1 MMRNYDTAPDK
12 QPKFKMN
19 RYLTLLTTIVLV
31 LATLPAQ
38 AAIYMVGNAPF
49 GDWNP
54 SNGVE
59 MTDEGNGLYTLTTHV
74 NGTVWFVFADG
85 QTSDWTMFNANYR
98 YGPNGN
104 GSQEVTL
111 DNSYT
116 TQKSNNNHSYKFSGS
131 DEDYT
136 FTFNLNNLTFNI
148 KEYVEPVVPDPFS
161 LTVGDVNGDQEINIA
176 DINALIDLL
185 LTGNDDNPDIK
196 RRADVNYDQEINI
209 ADINILIDYMLG
221 GELPQPVKEG
231 YDYVWDDEV
240 IPEIHLTVS
249 LDEWNRLLALY
260 DANAYTTQYV
270 RAAITFVK
278 DGETTV
284 IDSVGLRLK
293 GNTSRRRP
301 EGWHGQMHQ
310 RDNTDWHHAHF
321 GVNLRKYVDDDAH
334 TIQGVRKLHLKW
346 FKDDPMYVRELF
358 CYDLFRRAGI
368 WTALRDNYCRLWLH
382 VEGDSKE
389 AYYGVYEML
398 EPIDK
403 RYLRDRSDRF
413 GASNGYLWKCRNSAA
428 GLNNPNGDIWYDDD
442 SDDRHAYTL
451 ETQTSEF
458 DNARTQLLDFMDK
471 VCHLSDNEFYT
482 WIQEVTDIDLLLKTY
497 AVNVAVGMW
506 DDYWNNANNYYIYF
520 NGRQTSGYRFFFI
533 PYDYDNTLGTSL
545 RCGVQD
551 DAGRQNPLRWGND
564 NNPLIARVLKYS
576 DFKAKYVAFLKELVT
591 SGKGLMDRSSS
602 QARIRAWQ
610 SRIEQYIDND
620 TGEDTFIE
628 DKPAPWGNHSEY
640 NLLKNNSDNF
650 FTVKA
655 AAINALP

>member
-1 MMRNYDTAPDK
+1 MHKIY
-12 QPKFKMN
+12 
-19 RYLTLLTTIVLV
+19 LLTILMALV
-31 LATLPAQ
+31 LAFVPAR
-38 AAIYMVGNAPF
+38 AAIYMVGNHPF

-54 SNGVE
+54 GSGVE
-59 MTDEGNGLYTLTTHV
+59 MTDQGNGTYTLTA
-74 NGTVWFVFADG
+74 NISGTVWFVFADG
-85 QTSDWTMFNANYR
+85 QDSNWNTFNANYR
-98 YGPNGN
+98 YGPTGN
-104 GSQEVTL
+104 SQEVTL
-111 DNSYT
+111 NNTYT
-116 TQKSNNNHSYKFSGS
+116 TQKSNNNHSYKFVGSGM
-131 DEDYT
+131 DYT
-136 FTFNLNNLTFNI
+136 FSFNSTDLTFSI
-148 KEYVEPVVPDPFS
+148 TEYQEPPAPNPYS
-161 LTVGDVNGDQEINIA
+161 MLVGDVNGDNEINIA
-176 DINALIDLL
+176 DINSLIDIILNDS
-185 LTGNDDNPDIK
+185 GNYDTR
-196 RRADVNYDQEINI
+196 RRADVNRDKDISVG
-209 ADINILIDYMLG
+209 DINALINYILTDY
-221 GELPQPVKEG
+221 LPTPVKEG
-231 YDYVWDDEV
+231 YDYVWDDEE
-240 IPEIHLTVS
+240 IPEIHISVS

-260 DANAYTTQYV
+260 DANNYTTQYV
-270 RAAITFVK
+270 MATTTFVK
-278 DGETTV
+278 QGEATV

-301 EGWHGQMHQ
+301 EGWWGETHK

-321 GVNLRKYVDDDAH
+321 GINLRKYVDDDNH
-334 TIQGVRKLHLKW
+334 TIQGIRKLHLKW

-520 NGRQTSGYRFFFI
+520 NGRQTSGYKFFFI